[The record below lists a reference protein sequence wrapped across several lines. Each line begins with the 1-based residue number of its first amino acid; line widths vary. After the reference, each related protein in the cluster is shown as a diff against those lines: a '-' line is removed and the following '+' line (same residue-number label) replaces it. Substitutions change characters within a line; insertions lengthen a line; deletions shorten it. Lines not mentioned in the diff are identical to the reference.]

1 MIRLLLMG
9 LFAAA
14 VGLLGAGCGNGG
26 SENQAA
32 AGPRRTLT
40 DLRDITQLRRAF
52 NRASGEPRLIV
63 IISPT

>member
-1 MIRLLLMG
+1 MIRLLLSG

-14 VGLLGAGCGNGG
+14 VGLVGAGCGDG
-26 SENQAA
+26 SSEHQAA

-40 DLRDITQLRRAF
+40 DLRDITQLRTAF

-63 IISPT
+63 ILSPT